1 MVLLDGSVSYFKIV
15 AKART
20 VILGERFSC
29 GHVGGNRIVVEKMCL
44 TSYLTLSYV
53 GNILYNKQQHAAA
66 APPSQIL

>member
-29 GHVGGNRIVVEKMCL
+29 GHVGGNRIVVEKMCHTYCGELAL
-44 TSYLTLSYV
+44 T
-53 GNILYNKQQHAAA
+53 
-66 APPSQIL
+66 QILGEDLFTEIRLLV